1 MSESTSARLG
11 RIVVSGGAAC
21 LSLWLFA
28 VLSLWLGE
36 SWLVYRTDL
45 SRAYTASLDR
55 SVFGALSLTAADG
68 MRLDAV
74 TLRHKGDRDRY
85 WVLFFPPAGGSTR
98 VKMIQGQLK
107 TLWELGYNVLAC
119 DYHGFG
125 GSPGSPTE
133 ERLYA
138 DGLVAYRYLTE
149 GLGVSADRII
159 LSGRSLGAAVGVEV
173 ATRVP
178 AAGLLLFAPIDSVP
192 SVGSRLFPWAPVR
205 LLATHRFDTRAKA
218 PLVDVPVIV
227 VHGYPDRMMRPSN
240 TRSLLQAFRGP
251 KRLLETGGGHHHAGF
266 TDVPLLYRAMR
277 EFWPV
282 PGASARR

>member
-1 MSESTSARLG
+1 MGESTSARLG
-11 RIVVSGGAAC
+11 RIIASGAAAC
-21 LSLWLFA
+21 LTAWLFA
-28 VLSLWLGE
+28 VLLLWFGE

-55 SVFGALSLTAADG
+55 SVFDAMSLTAADG
-68 MRLDAV
+68 GRLDAV
-74 TLRHKGDRDRY
+74 TLRHQEDRDRY

-98 VKMIQGQLK
+98 VAMIQGQLK
-107 TLWELGYNVLAC
+107 RLWGLGYNVLAC

-133 ERLYA
+133 EGLYA

-149 GLGVSADRII
+149 TLGVSADRII
-159 LSGRSLGAAVGVEV
+159 VSGRSLGAAVGVEV

-192 SVGSRLFPWAPVR
+192 EVGSRLFPWAPVR
-205 LLATHRFDTRAKA
+205 LLARHRFDARARA
-218 PLVDVPVIV
+218 PLVDVPVVV

-251 KRLLETGGGHHHAGF
+251 KRLVETGGGHHHAGF
-266 TDVPLLYRAMR
+266 TDVPSLYRAMR

-282 PGASARR
+282 PVASARR